1 MANFEKALATIMFD
15 ILTGKTGHIGKATFK
30 PEKPQFDWDKTDAKP
45 LPRSTPEAE
54 GVPTSFLYNILF
66 ELGSAKSELHHFL
79 VLRHGKGICESSF
92 SPYRRGEWHT
102 TYSMSKTFTG
112 MAIGLLYDDGKLK
125 LNDKIVDIFGDLTN
139 LWQMV
144 KLRDMTATNL
154 LTMTTGVNFNEGG
167 SMVGDE
173 WIKGFLSASLKE
185 NAGKVFDY
193 NSMNTYMLSA
203 IVSKL
208 AGKPMYEFLQ
218 ERIFNKLGINQC
230 FWETSPE
237 GVTKGGWGM
246 FIRPEDAAKLGLLYL
261 NKGKWEGE
269 QLISEEYVNMA
280 TSKQIENEHFGYGYQ
295 LWMGC
300 RAESYLFDGMMGQDV
315 RVYPDLDMIIVNF
328 AGDPVVFH
336 SGEADAIIEKYM
348 ENPEIS
354 DKALPPNPMG
364 NVNLSKL
371 ISELESGAFKTKP
384 VMAGGWERKGN
395 LRAQISSRNK
405 PHPLKHDFFV
415 WLNGRNYELEDKCQ
429 GVFPLLLQLTHNNF
443 TEGMREIGFS
453 YENHTLFV
461 MLKEGDEVH
470 KIKVGFHKPAYSTI
484 NLNGEPYNVALKGEY
499 TENEEHENV
508 LKLKLSF
515 TEEAASRIMKI
526 HFKDNELLLEL
537 DETPGNEFISIG
549 LKLSMSQIM
558 NSHFIVKRALG
569 SGADTIINDAV
580 MRKISPST
588 KGRLIENAE
597 DNQ

>member
-1 MANFEKALATIMFD
+1 MANFERALATAMFD
-15 ILTGKTGHIGKATFK
+15 ILTGKTGHIGKATFR
-30 PEKPQFDWDKTDAKP
+30 PEKPKFDWDKKDIKP
-45 LPRSTPEAE
+45 LTRSMPEKE
-54 GVPTSFLYNILF
+54 GVPASFLYNLLY
-66 ELGSAKSELHHFL
+66 ELGSSKNSELHHFL
-79 VLRHGKGICESSF
+79 VLRHGKVICETSF

-102 TYSMSKTFTG
+102 TYSMCKTFVG
-112 MAIGLLYDDGKLK
+112 MAIGLLYDDGRLK
-125 LNDKIVDIFGDLTN
+125 LTDKIVDIFGEFTSI
-139 LWQMV
+139 WKMM
-144 KLRDMTATNL
+144 KFRDITIENL
-154 LTMTTGVNFNEGG
+154 LTMTTGVDFNEGG
-167 SMVGDE
+167 ALGGDD

-185 NAGKVFDY
+185 NSGKIFDY
-193 NSMNTYMLSA
+193 NSMNTYLLSA
-203 IVSKL
+203 IVTQFT
-208 AGKPMYEFLQ
+208 GKTLYELLK
-218 ERIFNKLGINQC
+218 ERIFDKLGINNC

-261 NKGKWEGE
+261 NKGRWEGE
-269 QLISEEYVNMA
+269 QLISEEYVTMA

-328 AGDPVVFH
+328 AGDSVVFH
-336 SGEADAIIEKYM
+336 SGEADTIIEKYM
-348 ENPEIS
+348 KNPDFS
-354 DKALPPNPMG
+354 DEPLAPNSMG
-364 NVNLSKL
+364 YVNLNKL

-405 PHPLKHDFFV
+405 PHPLKHDFFM
-415 WLNGRNYELEDKCQ
+415 WLNGRSYELEDRCQ

-443 TEGMREIGFS
+443 TEGLSEVGFS
-453 YENHTLFV
+453 YENHSLYIR
-461 MLKEGDEVH
+461 LKEGDEVH

-484 NLNGEPYNVALKGEY
+484 NLKGEPYNVALKGEY

-508 LKLKLSF
+508 LKLILSF

-526 HFKDNELLLEL
+526 HFKANEIRLEL

-549 LKLSMSQIM
+549 LKLSLNQIM

-569 SGADTIINDAV
+569 SGADSIVTEAV
-580 MRKISPST
+580 MRKISPVT
-588 KGRLIENAE
+588 KGRLIEKAE
-597 DNQ
+597 ES

>member
-1 MANFEKALATIMFD
+1 MANFERALATAMFD

-30 PEKPQFDWDKTDAKP
+30 PEKPKFDWDKKDIKP
-45 LPRSTPEAE
+45 LPRSTPEKE
-54 GVPTSFLYNILF
+54 GVPASFLYNLLY
-66 ELGSAKSELHHFL
+66 ELGSSKNSELHHFL
-79 VLRHGKGICESSF
+79 VLRHGKVICETSF
-92 SPYRRGEWHT
+92 SPYRKGEWHT
-102 TYSMSKTFTG
+102 TYSMCKTFVG
-112 MAIGLLYDDGKLK
+112 MAIGLLYDDGRLK
-125 LNDKIVDIFGDLTN
+125 LTDKIVDIFGEFTSI
-139 LWQMV
+139 WKMM
-144 KLRDMTATNL
+144 KFRDITIENL
-154 LTMTTGVNFNEGG
+154 LTMTTGVDFNEGG
-167 SMVGDE
+167 ALVGDD

-185 NAGKVFDY
+185 NSGKIFDY
-193 NSMNTYMLSA
+193 NSMNTYLLSA
-203 IVSKL
+203 IVTQFT
-208 AGKPMYEFLQ
+208 GKTLYEFLK
-218 ERIFNKLGINQC
+218 ERIFDKLGINNC

-269 QLISEEYVNMA
+269 QLISEEYVTMA

-295 LWMGC
+295 LWMGD

-328 AGDPVVFH
+328 AGDSVVFH
-336 SGEADAIIEKYM
+336 SGEADTIIEKYM
-348 ENPEIS
+348 KNPDFS
-354 DKALPPNPMG
+354 DESLSPNPMG
-364 NVNLSKL
+364 CVNLNKL

-405 PHPLKHDFFV
+405 PHPLKHDFFM
-415 WLNGRNYELEDKCQ
+415 WLNGRSYELEDKCQ

-443 TEGMREIGFS
+443 TEGLSEVGFS
-453 YENHTLFV
+453 YENHSLYIR
-461 MLKEGDEVH
+461 LKEGDEVH

-484 NLNGEPYNVALKGEY
+484 NLKGEPYNVALKGEY

-508 LKLKLSF
+508 LKLILSF

-526 HFKDNELLLEL
+526 HFKANEIRLEL

-549 LKLSMSQIM
+549 LKLSLNQIM

-569 SGADTIINDAV
+569 SGADTIVTEAV
-580 MRKISPST
+580 MRKISPVT
-588 KGRLIENAE
+588 KGRLIEKAE
-597 DNQ
+597 ES

>member
-15 ILTGKTGHIGKATFK
+15 ILTGKTGHIGKAAFK
-30 PEKPQFDWDKTDAKP
+30 PEKPQFDWDKADAKP
-45 LPRSTPEAE
+45 LERSTPEAE
-54 GVPTSFLYNILF
+54 GVPTSFLYNLLF
-66 ELGSAKSELHHFL
+66 ELGSAKKSELHHFL
-79 VLRHGKGICESSF
+79 VLRHGKVICESSF

-112 MAIGLLYDDGKLK
+112 MAIGLLYDDEKLK
-125 LNDKIVDIFGDLTN
+125 LNDKVVDIFGDLTN

-144 KLRDMTATNL
+144 KLRDMTVENL
-154 LTMTTGVNFNEGG
+154 LTMTSGVDFNEGG

-173 WIKGFLSASLKE
+173 WIKGFLSASLKN

-193 NSMNTYMLSA
+193 NSMNTYLLSA
-203 IVSKL
+203 IVTKITGMTL
-208 AGKPMYEFLQ
+208 YDFLK
-218 ERIFNKLGINQC
+218 ERIFDKIGISQC

-237 GVTKGGWGM
+237 GITKGGWGM

-280 TSKQIENEHFGYGYQ
+280 TSKQVENEHFGYGYQ

-300 RAESYLFDGMMGQDV
+300 REKSYLFDGMMGQDV

-328 AGDPVVFH
+328 AGDSVVFH

-364 NVNLSKL
+364 NINLSKL
-371 ISELESGAFKTKP
+371 ISELESGALKAKP

-405 PHPLKHDFFV
+405 PHPLKHDFFM
-415 WLNGRNYELEDKCQ
+415 WLNGRSYELEDKCQ

-443 TEGMREIGFS
+443 TEGLSEIGFS
-453 YENHTLFV
+453 YENHTLFIK
-461 MLKEGDEVH
+461 LKEGDEVH
-470 KIKVGFHKPAYSTI
+470 KLGVGFHKPAYSTI
-484 NLNGEPYNVALKGEY
+484 TLKGEPYNVALKGEY
-499 TENEEHENV
+499 TENEDHENV
-508 LKLKLSF
+508 LKLILSF

-526 HFKDNELLLEL
+526 HFKTDEILLEL
-537 DETPGNEFISIG
+537 SETPGREFIMEG
-549 LKLSMSQIM
+549 LKLSIGQIM

-569 SGADTIINDAV
+569 SGADTIITEAV
-580 MRKISPST
+580 IRKISPST
-588 KGRLIENAE
+588 KGRLIENME
-597 DNQ
+597 EN

>member
-1 MANFEKALATIMFD
+1 MANFERALATAMFD
-15 ILTGKTGHIGKATFK
+15 ILTGKTGHIGKATFR
-30 PEKPQFDWDKTDAKP
+30 PEKPKFDWDKKDIKP
-45 LPRSTPEAE
+45 LPRSMPEKE
-54 GVPTSFLYNILF
+54 GVPAYFLYNLLY
-66 ELGSAKSELHHFL
+66 ELGSSKNSELHHFL
-79 VLRHGKGICESSF
+79 VLRHGKVICETSF

-102 TYSMSKTFTG
+102 TYSMCKTFVG
-112 MAIGLLYDDGKLK
+112 MAIGLLYDDGRLK
-125 LNDKIVDIFGDLTN
+125 LTDKIVDIFGEFTSI
-139 LWQMV
+139 WKMM
-144 KLRDMTATNL
+144 KFRDIMIENL
-154 LTMTTGVNFNEGG
+154 LTMTTGVDFNEGG
-167 SMVGDE
+167 ALVGDD

-185 NAGKVFDY
+185 NSGKIFDY
-193 NSMNTYMLSA
+193 NSMNTYLLSA
-203 IVSKL
+203 IVTQFT
-208 AGKPMYEFLQ
+208 GKTLYELLK
-218 ERIFNKLGINQC
+218 ERIFDKLGINNC

-269 QLISEEYVNMA
+269 QLISEEYVTMA

-328 AGDPVVFH
+328 AGDSVVFH
-336 SGEADAIIEKYM
+336 SGEADTIIEKYM
-348 ENPEIS
+348 KNPDFS
-354 DKALPPNPMG
+354 DEPLAPNPMG
-364 NVNLSKL
+364 YVNLNKL

-405 PHPLKHDFFV
+405 PHPLKHDFFM

-443 TEGMREIGFS
+443 TEGLSEVGFS
-453 YENHTLFV
+453 YENHSLYIR
-461 MLKEGDEVH
+461 LKEGDEVH

-484 NLNGEPYNVALKGEY
+484 NLKGEPYNVALKGEY

-508 LKLKLSF
+508 LKLILSF

-526 HFKDNELLLEL
+526 HFKANEIRLEL

-549 LKLSMSQIM
+549 LKLSLNQIM

-569 SGADTIINDAV
+569 SGADSIVTEAV
-580 MRKISPST
+580 MRKISPVT

-597 DNQ
+597 EN